1 MLKWL
6 LDDCL
11 SSCFEQVDDN
21 TESSRKFQMAFVFC
35 FAFSK
40 KCFTNY
46 ISGKETISIGSF
58 LTKVLNRMIYS
69 FTHPSYNGAVT
80 KHVHTKKQDENFD
93 INKRDSTEQTFEQD
107 RTQQRPLFHPQ
118 KNPKKLLT
126 QLSIMIYV
134 FCFVCFA
141 ERKNSLERKKK
152 RNNVDT
158 KLIKLDTHER
168 DNRKGG
174 RRREISQ
181 DR

>member
-21 TESSRKFQMAFVFC
+21 TESSRKLQMAFVFC
-35 FAFSK
+35 FAFFK

-46 ISGKETISIGSF
+46 ISEKETISIGSF

-80 KHVHTKKQDENFD
+80 KHVHTK
-93 INKRDSTEQTFEQD
+93 NKTKISISTRETRLHKHSNRIALSNAHCF
-107 RTQQRPLFHPQ
+107 TP
-118 KNPKKLLT
+118 KNNKKLLT

-141 ERKNSLERKKK
+141 ERKNSLERKK
-152 RNNVDT
+152 NA
-158 KLIKLDTHER
+158 IM
-168 DNRKGG
+168 
-174 RRREISQ
+174 
-181 DR
+181 

>member
-1 MLKWL
+1 MGQSRNMYTQK
-6 LDDCL
+6 
-11 SSCFEQVDDN
+11 
-21 TESSRKFQMAFVFC
+21 TRRKFRYQQERLDC
-35 FAFSK
+35 
-40 KCFTNY
+40 TN
-46 ISGKETISIGSF
+46 IRTGS
-58 LTKVLNRMIYS
+58 
-69 FTHPSYNGAVT
+69 H
-80 KHVHTKKQDENFD
+80 
-93 INKRDSTEQTFEQD
+93 STTP
-107 RTQQRPLFHPQ
+107 TVSPQ